1 MSPASDTVC
10 KLIHSLQ
17 YNNVSMYSVHATGKV
32 AILEL
37 VEVHFKL
44 GSSAILRT
52 CQFANTMV
60 IAYVVG
66 VPHKCHPWPSMQ
78 VPLSV

>member
-17 YNNVSMYSVHATGKV
+17 YNNVSVYSVHATGKV